1 MSLEVQI
8 VDFNKKYEM
17 DIKDFD
23 NMSVKYD
30 NEAQKLLFE
39 KVLVCKMYGV
49 DYKLETE
56 TDPQTNEITTTIKYT
71 NYSRIEFKIMF
82 GSGAQQK
89 GVIPKGVF
97 GLVNDFKAYVDD
109 NGTEKLKVD
118 IADPYM
124 FIFAHR
130 TADLG
135 GTDINLLRAHK
146 VIQIPNTHFVTGDK
160 TAEGFK
166 AWGLY
171 AGSSTTDVEYCI
183 LGFNK
188 SAESTQWHFYLPS
201 NSYCLEGRTEDII
214 DLGSDYQGYFDIEL
228 PAIETNPEP

>member
-30 NEAQKLLFE
+30 NEEQKTLFE
-39 KVLVCKMYGV
+39 RVLVCKMYGV
-49 DYKLETE
+49 DYKLV
-56 TDPQTNEITTTIKYT
+56 PSATNPDSYEIEYT

-97 GLVNDFKAYVDD
+97 GLVSDFKAYVDE
-109 NGTEKLKVD
+109 NELEKVKVD

-135 GTDINLLRAHK
+135 GTDVNLLRAHK

-171 AGSSTTDVEYCI
+171 AGSSDTDTEYCI

-188 SAESTQWHFYLPS
+188 SAQSTQWHFYLPS

-214 DLGSDYQGYFDIEL
+214 DLGSEYQGYFDIEL
-228 PAIETNPEP
+228 PSIETNPEP

>member
-1 MSLEVQI
+1 MSLAVQR

-30 NEAQKLLFE
+30 NEEQKILFE

-49 DYKLETE
+49 DYKLVPSTTN
-56 TDPQTNEITTTIKYT
+56 TDSNDIEYT

-97 GLVNDFKAYVDD
+97 GLVNDFKAYVDE
-109 NGTEKLKVD
+109 NGQEKLKVD

-135 GTDINLLRAHK
+135 GTDVNLLRAHK
-146 VIQIPNTHFVTGDK
+146 VIQIP
-160 TAEGFK
+160 
-166 AWGLY
+166 
-171 AGSSTTDVEYCI
+171 
-183 LGFNK
+183 K
-188 SAESTQWHFYLPS
+188 SAVL
-201 NSYCLEGRTEDII
+201 
-214 DLGSDYQGYFDIEL
+214 
-228 PAIETNPEP
+228 

>member
-30 NEAQKLLFE
+30 NEAQKILFE
-39 KVLVCKMYGV
+39 RVLVCKMYGV
-49 DYKLETE
+49 DYKLTPSTTN
-56 TDPQTNEITTTIKYT
+56 TDSYDIEYT
-71 NYSRIEFKIMF
+71 NYSRIEFKIMY

-97 GLVNDFKAYVDD
+97 GLVNDFKAYVVE
-109 NGTEKLKVD
+109 NGQEKLKVD

-135 GTDINLLRAHK
+135 GTDTNLLRAHK
-146 VIQIPNTHFVTGDK
+146 VIQIPNTHFVTGEQS
-160 TAEGFK
+160 AEGFK

-171 AGSSTTDVEYCI
+171 AGSSASDVDYCI

-188 SAESTQWHFYLPS
+188 SAQSTQWHFYLPS

-214 DLGSDYQGYFDIEL
+214 DLGSEYQGYFDIEL